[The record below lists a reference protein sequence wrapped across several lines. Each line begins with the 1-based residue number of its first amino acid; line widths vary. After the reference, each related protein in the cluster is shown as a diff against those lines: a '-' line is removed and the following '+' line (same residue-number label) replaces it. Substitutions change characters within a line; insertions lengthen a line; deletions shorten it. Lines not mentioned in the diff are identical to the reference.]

1 VLLLQIP
8 GQAVGFDESVGFF
21 SLFYEKRMIFIVA
34 YALTGFLRLAMNYRL
49 SQIRKFPRVKVL
61 ISPLLIHFLVEIG
74 LIADNFTRSA
84 VGIIGKII
92 PSKTVPK

>member
-8 GQAVGFDESVGFF
+8 GQAVGFDESLGFF
-21 SLFYEKRMIFIVA
+21 
-34 YALTGFLRLAMNYRL
+34 MNYRL